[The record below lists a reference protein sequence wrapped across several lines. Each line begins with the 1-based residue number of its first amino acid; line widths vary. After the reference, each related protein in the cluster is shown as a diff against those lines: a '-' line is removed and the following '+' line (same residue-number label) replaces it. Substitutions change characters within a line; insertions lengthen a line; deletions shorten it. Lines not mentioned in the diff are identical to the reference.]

1 MPDIAEKPEE
11 EKPEPKES
19 VVIRRKK
26 LLNEEKAKD
35 FIKGFE
41 G

>member
-1 MPDIAEKPEE
+1 MPDIVEKPEPKE
-11 EKPEPKES
+11 SEPKES

-26 LLNEEKAKD
+26 LLNEEKTKD